1 MSSVYN
7 RVTVGKPDFA
17 ILVTTLTL
25 VVVGLI
31 FVYSASFAIALAEFG
46 NVNYFLFRQTAA
58 ALMGLCAMFICA
70 GTDYHKLRALSP
82 IFMLV
87 AVLSLAAVLVLGND
101 IYGARRWISLGALP
115 PFQPSEFAKLALV
128 IYISAWLASNKRDL
142 KSFAVGFMPF
152 IFAVGIV
159 AALIILEP
167 DTGTAAII
175 VFTMCALFFL
185 AGGSMTHV
193 FTLGCIGAVAGT
205 MLILVEGYRAD
216 RLLAFAH
223 AENDPSGLGFQTLQ
237 LLIALGSGG
246 IQGLGL
252 GYSRQKFFYIP
263 GAHTDGVFAIIGEE
277 TGFIGAM
284 IVVCLFAYLVYRGFK
299 VALKAQ
305 DEFGCYLAM
314 GIVCWIAFQTL
325 INIGGITRSIP
336 LTGIPLPFVSY
347 GGSSLIMVMA
357 GIGVLLNVSRYS
369 RETVRVPQPRK
380 RRAAAVEAA
389 GRRQALPQPQPAPTA
404 LTRLK
409 EADGKAHK

>member
-1 MSSVYN
+1 MSLSY
-7 RVTVGKPDFA
+7 RTATAGKPDFA

-25 VVVGLI
+25 VIVGLI
-31 FVYSASFAIALAEFG
+31 FVYSASFAIALAEYG
-46 NVNYFLFRQTAA
+46 DVNYFLFRQTAA

-70 GTDYHKLRALSP
+70 GVDYHKLRALSP
-82 IFMLV
+82 IFMLI
-87 AVLSLAAVLVLGND
+87 AVLSLTGVLFLGND
-101 IYGARRWISLGALP
+101 VYGARRWISLGALP
-115 PFQPSEFAKLALV
+115 PFQPSEFAKLALI

-152 IFAVGIV
+152 IFAIGIV

-175 VFTMCALFFL
+175 VMTMVALFFL
-185 AGGSMTHV
+185 AGGSLTHV
-193 FTLGCIGAVAGT
+193 FTLASIGAVAGV
-205 MLILVEGYRAD
+205 MLILVEGYRTD
-216 RLLAFAH
+216 RLLAFTH
-223 AENDPSGLGFQTLQ
+223 AEKDPGGLGFQTLQ

-246 IQGLGL
+246 INGLGL
-252 GYSRQKFFYIP
+252 GVSRQKFFYIP

-284 IVVCLFAYLVYRGFK
+284 LVVCLFAYLVYRGFK

-314 GIVCWIAFQTL
+314 GVVCWIAFQAL

-357 GIGVLLNVSRYS
+357 AIGVLLNVSRYS
-369 RETVRVPQPRK
+369 KESPASARAP
-380 RRAAAVEAA
+380 RRAPAARRAQAIKQAPAA
-389 GRRQALPQPQPAPTA
+389 LSH
-404 LTRLK
+404 LN
-409 EADGKAHK
+409 KAQVRAK